1 MKNYGKIFS
10 VLMWVLVLIS
20 VVIVVLGFT
29 NEWTSGNVD
38 MIMNYTYLMVGLALF
53 AVIVVGILVSA
64 MNDPKSL
71 LRLLGVVAG
80 IAVVVGGVYAI
91 SSGAPAIGIT
101 IDQPSA
107 ATLKLTDTV
116 LNLTYIAAGLAIVS
130 IVFGEIYGAIRNR

>member
-20 VVIVVLGFT
+20 VVIVVLGFS

-107 ATLKLTDTV
+107 TTLKLTDTV

>member
-20 VVIVVLGFT
+20 VAIVVLGFT
-29 NEWTSGNVD
+29 NEWASSNVD
-38 MIMNYTYLMVGLALF
+38 MVMNYTYLMVGLALF

-64 MNDPKSL
+64 VNDPKSL
-71 LRLLGVVAG
+71 LKLLGVVAG

-91 SSGAPAIGIT
+91 SSGAPAVGIT

-107 ATLKLTDTV
+107 TTLKLTDTV

-130 IVFGEIYGAIRNR
+130 IVFGELYSAIRNR

>member
-10 VLMWVLVLIS
+10 VLMWVLILIS
-20 VVIVVLGFT
+20 VAIVVLGFT
-29 NEWTSGNVD
+29 NEWASSNVD
-38 MIMNYTYLMVGLALF
+38 MVMNYTYLMVGIALF

-64 MNDPKSL
+64 VNDPKSL
-71 LRLLGVVAG
+71 LKLLGVVAG

-91 SSGAPAIGIT
+91 SSGAPAVGIT

-107 ATLKLTDTV
+107 TTLKLTDTV

-130 IVFGEIYGAIRNR
+130 IVFGELYSAIRNR

>member
-10 VLMWVLVLIS
+10 VLMWVLILIS

-107 ATLKLTDTV
+107 STLKLTDTV

>member
-29 NEWTSGNVD
+29 NEWATSNVD
-38 MIMNYTYLMVGLALF
+38 MVMNYTYLMVGLALF
-53 AVIVVGILVSA
+53 AVIVVGVIVA
-64 MNDPKSL
+64 AINNPKSIL
-71 LRLLGVVAG
+71 KLLGIIAA
-80 IAVVVGGVYAI
+80 IAVIVGGVYAI

-107 ATLKLTDTV
+107 ATLKYTDTV

-130 IVFGEIYGAIRNR
+130 IVFGEIYSAIRNR